1 MEKVPAASVWYG
13 SSIPPDC
20 LIDLPPPRPEAD
32 RVRHSCGRA
41 RVPHADRE
49 PTARR
54 VEGEGRLRGHL
65 HRLRALV
72 PRERL
77 PSSDAA
83 HEVGVVDGHD
93 ARVSSVEV
101 HQVHSSPLSV
111 RDVVVGDG
119 AVEPERRAHAARHL
133 RANREAKRPHGCRWR
148 RGGQRVEE
156 HRLQAH
162 AGPPVPD
169 QHGGRR
175 EPFARQRAR
184 RDHAA
189 RRAIVDGADAAVAK
203 GGGDAAV
210 AAARGGS
217 EEGPARRDAAPR
229 AQQHHVECD
238 GATCR
243 VGVAA
248 AERVCGRERRGS
260 PSKTADRTPGALLP
274 QQQAPPPARDYPR

>member
-1 MEKVPAASVWYG
+1 MLRPAVDTRPTGRTRLVGPGRGKGGERASCERAG
-13 SSIPPDC
+13 AGEGKGAS
-20 LIDLPPPRPEAD
+20 
-32 RVRHSCGRA
+32 GRA
-41 RVPHADRE
+41 SCE
-49 PTARR
+49 
-54 VEGEGRLRGHL
+54 
-65 HRLRALV
+65 RA
-72 PRERL
+72 
-77 PSSDAA
+77 
-83 HEVGVVDGHD
+83 
-93 ARVSSVEV
+93 
-101 HQVHSSPLSV
+101 
-111 RDVVVGDG
+111 G
-119 AVEPERRAHAARHL
+119 AVARHL

-156 HRLQAH
+156 HRLWGDVADTIADVSRKCRGSVADVYRGRCRGRVSRTCRGRVADVSRAGGVDIQRRLQAH

-217 EEGPARRDAAPR
+217 KEGPARRDAAPR

-238 GATCR
+238 GATR
-243 VGVAA
+243 
-248 AERVCGRERRGS
+248 
-260 PSKTADRTPGALLP
+260 LP
-274 QQQAPPPARDYPR
+274 ATGEV